1 MRRLI
6 VPMLLMLVVGFAARP
21 AAAELPDAVKRYV
34 DDATLLVGRID
45 ATRFDSEA
53 ILAFLEEAAA
63 DQPEDQRQEM
73 MAEARQGLDQATQQL
88 KPLVD
93 AGVKDAYF
101 IVGMGA
107 MQGQGPLFV
116 VPATGAE
123 QAAAVE
129 AFAGGLGQSVKKLED
144 AILVGEPA
152 VIQAAEMT
160 QAADRPQ
167 FGVALGE
174 PGDAMVQLALVPTP
188 MVKMFAA
195 QGLRNL
201 AQQQPDMPA
210 GLAGAVEKLELISLT
225 FAAPPT
231 PRMHSEVK
239 FADAQTAQAM
249 LEAGKASS
257 KAMQEQA
264 AASGQDAAAT
274 AKVIEAMTPKLV
286 GSSLVMELNKE
297 QILALIKAGMQEET
311 EQAIPEAAGQ

>member
-1 MRRLI
+1 
-6 VPMLLMLVVGFAARP
+6 
-21 AAAELPDAVKRYV
+21 
-34 DDATLLVGRID
+34 
-45 ATRFDSEA
+45 
-53 ILAFLEEAAA
+53 
-63 DQPEDQRQEM
+63 
-73 MAEARQGLDQATQQL
+73 
-88 KPLVD
+88 
-93 AGVKDAYF
+93 
-101 IVGMGA
+101 

-225 FAAPPT
+225 
-231 PRMHSEVK
+231 
-239 FADAQTAQAM
+239 
-249 LEAGKASS
+249 
-257 KAMQEQA
+257 
-264 AASGQDAAAT
+264 
-274 AKVIEAMTPKLV
+274 
-286 GSSLVMELNKE
+286 
-297 QILALIKAGMQEET
+297 
-311 EQAIPEAAGQ
+311 